1 MTTEKNDTAEGGSV
15 GFFYFPVSPKGFLKL
30 QEVCREILYPHGSE
44 EPLTKE
50 QYMKT
55 LTDLGENCYDGMTGD
70 HLKEAVHSQPG
81 NVSEPTGMTDCIQRL
96 KAVGYRLLQAKNKGG
111 QDYSKQDYSE
121 NDEKNVLTV
130 YFEENT
136 GYSWEDD
143 PKAQW
148 LLKATS
154 EQVIDWYIGKGSEMG
169 YN

>member
-1 MTTEKNDTAEGGSV
+1 MTTEKNDTAEGESV
-15 GFFYFPVSPKGFLKL
+15 GFFYFPVSPKDFLKL
-30 QEVCREILYPHGSE
+30 QEVCRKILHPHGSE

-55 LTDLGENCYDGMTGD
+55 LTDLGETCYNGMTGD
-70 HLKEAVHSQPG
+70 HLKEAVHSQAG

-96 KAVGYRLLQAKNKGG
+96 KAVGYRLLQAENKNK
-111 QDYSKQDYSE
+111 QDHWKQE
-121 NDEKNVLTV
+121 HLEQDEINVLTI
-130 YFEENT
+130 YFEKNT

-154 EQVIDWYIGKGSEMG
+154 EQAINWYIRKGSEMG